1 MSKEEV
7 NFNQILYNKP
17 DIATNLPD
25 LKTIATLALK
35 LANDIRTSNTK
46 DPPVASTFVLI

>member
-7 NFNQILYNKP
+7 NFNQFLYNKP

-25 LKTIATLALK
+25 FKTIATLALE
-35 LANDIRTSNTK
+35 LANNIRTSNTK
-46 DPPVASTFVLI
+46 DSPVTSTFMLI